1 MSFPLIFLK
10 TTRKIAPREAA
21 DLSGARFTPCSLCL
35 QLLDAR
41 GGGACA
47 PAPGLLPSLL
57 PFALGQWRFHDPTD
71 ELSYPKLRKAAPTNL
86 VGELPAPAVG
96 WESSEE
102 LGGFAALPLE
112 AAASSPWG
120 CGAGA
125 VSGAAG
131 TERAPAAVCACAC
144 VSAYV
149 CACAGVTAPC
159 AVLSASSAW

>member
-47 PAPGLLPSLL
+47 PAPGLLPTLL
-57 PFALGQWRFHDPTD
+57 PFAPGQWRFHDPTD

-86 VGELPAPAVG
+86 RGELSAPPAG

-102 LGGFAALPLE
+102 LGGFAALPLK

-131 TERAPAAVCACAC
+131 TERAPAAVCVRVP
-144 VSAYV
+144 VSAR
-149 CACAGVTAPC
+149 P
-159 AVLSASSAW
+159 SARVPE